1 MNARDSLM
9 ALAHR
14 VDDRPGLLRDV
25 VRAGYGA
32 AKTAL
37 DSVRHRGPVVTRW
50 SPKDQRWHYRW
61 PEGRAVDTGRW
72 RDAQGWAT
80 RGFYYGMADL
90 LWRRYRP
97 RPGDVVLDI
106 GAGNGGETL
115 YLASLVGPT
124 GRVLAIEAAP
134 GPYRSLNELVSL
146 NGWPHVEAIQAAVT
160 ASSGTVMIEDD
171 EQWVAGSIYQG
182 SGVPVVAVTIDGL
195 CAERGIDRIDWIKMN
210 IEGAEREALQGMERM
225 APRVMNLTISC
236 HDFLG
241 TEWGRTKDFVL
252 AWLEEH
258 GFTAELRGEG
268 DFVQQLYVYAWR

>member
-1 MNARDSLM
+1 M

-124 GRVLAIEAAP
+124 GRVLAIEAARLMETRKINALLVVDAQRRV
-134 GPYRSLNELVSL
+134 GGALNVHDLL
-146 NGWPHVEAIQAAVT
+146 RAR
-160 ASSGTVMIEDD
+160 
-171 EQWVAGSIYQG
+171 
-182 SGVPVVAVTIDGL
+182 VV
-195 CAERGIDRIDWIKMN
+195 
-210 IEGAEREALQGMERM
+210 
-225 APRVMNLTISC
+225 
-236 HDFLG
+236 
-241 TEWGRTKDFVL
+241 
-252 AWLEEH
+252 
-258 GFTAELRGEG
+258 
-268 DFVQQLYVYAWR
+268 

>member
-1 MNARDSLM
+1 M

-90 LWRRYRP
+90 LWRPYRP

-106 GAGNGGETL
+106 GAGNGGETF
-115 YLASLVGPT
+115 YLAEMVGAA
-124 GRVLAIEAAP
+124 GRVIGIEAAP
-134 GPYRSLNELVSL
+134 GPYAALQELVEL
-146 NGWPHVEAIQAAVT
+146 NGWPQVEALHVAV
-160 ASSGTVMIEDD
+160 ADKAGTLRIEDVD
-171 EQWVAGSIYQG
+171 HWVAGSVFSDG
-182 SGVPVVAVTIDGL
+182 GVSVPAVTLDDL
-195 CAERGIDRIDWIKMN
+195 CAERGIRDIDWIKMN
-210 IEGAEREALQGMERM
+210 IEGAERDALLGMGAM
-225 APRVMNLTISC
+225 APHVRNMTISC

-252 AWLEEH
+252 AWLTEH
-258 GFTAELRGEG
+258 GFQARVRGEG
-268 DFVQQLYVYAWR
+268 DFVQALYVYASR